1 MASALRK
8 NITLSLEENQLIE
21 DYCKKNGKTFSE
33 FVRTAAVNY
42 IKESEK
48 QDLAEFLKRNCS
60 YLENSEQNE
69 IDAVMDKLKNEQDKG
84 REVSLN
90 ELL

>member
-1 MASALRK
+1 MANALRK

-33 FVRTAAVNY
+33 FIRNAAISC
-42 IKESEK
+42 IKEAEK
-48 QDLAEFLKRNCS
+48 QDLAEFLKKNCS
-60 YLENSEQNE
+60 YVEDSEQKE
-69 IDAVMDKLKNEQDKG
+69 IDEILKQIDDNDTC
-84 REVSLN
+84 REISLN

>member
-1 MASALRK
+1 MALALRK
-8 NITLSLEENQLIE
+8 NITLSVKENQLIE
-21 DYCKKNGKTFSE
+21 DYCKKHGKTFSE

-42 IKESEK
+42 IKESEN

-60 YLENSEQNE
+60 YLENSEQKE
-69 IDAVMDKLKNEQDKG
+69 IDTIMKKLETEQDKG
-84 REVSLN
+84 REISLN